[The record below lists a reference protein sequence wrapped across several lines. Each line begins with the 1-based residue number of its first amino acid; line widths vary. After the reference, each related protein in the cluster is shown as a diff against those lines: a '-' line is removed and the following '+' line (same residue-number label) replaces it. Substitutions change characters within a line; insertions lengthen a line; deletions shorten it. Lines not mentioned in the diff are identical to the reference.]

1 LGTSLEGLYA
11 ASGVSIFGSG
21 SHGESHTTG
30 RYTGRKA
37 AAYAKTAAR
46 LVVDR
51 RQIEAEKARTY
62 QPIRNSKNGVGWKEL
77 NYAIARVM
85 QDYCGKYKNDL
96 TLHHGLRLLN
106 ELRENEAA
114 TAYASNPHELGR
126 MLECFS
132 LMTLG
137 EMIMQASLARKCS
150 SLYLDFYRMDY
161 PEMDPPEWQKLLPI
175 RQEENKV
182 KVRELP
188 LDFHLKSPYASSY
201 EENYKLHAK

>member
-11 ASGVSIFGSG
+11 ASGVSIFGAG

-30 RYTGRKA
+30 RYAGRKA
-37 AAYAKTAAR
+37 AVYAKTAPS
-46 LVVDR
+46 LVVNR
-51 RQIEAEKARTY
+51 EQIEAEKARTY
-62 QPIRNSKNGVGWKEL
+62 QPIRNNKNGVGWKEL

-106 ELRENEAA
+106 ELKENEAA

-126 MLECFS
+126 TLECFS
-132 LMTLG
+132 LITLG

-150 SLYLDFYRMDY
+150 SVYLDFYRLDY
-161 PEMDPPEWQKLLPI
+161 PEMDPPEWKKLLPI

-188 LDFHLKSPYASSY
+188 LDFHLKPPYASSY
-201 EENYKLHAK
+201 EENYKLHA